1 MTGWAM
7 FAGGIMTAALAAVAA
22 GCNGNDMSDAD
33 AGCVAFDPVEN
44 ANNQLP
50 AFDNFCNWS
59 SAPATN
65 SEDASD
71 GIHAP
76 GPLTVYWNNSPPH
89 GSSTFP
95 IRTIIIKE
103 SQQADVTTRTAFAM
117 VKRGCGF
124 NADGALNW
132 EWFSLADNGDCTM
145 SQLWRGAFAPAGETY
160 SNKPVGDC
168 NGCHGMVVDN
178 DYVWDSALQLSNF

>member
-1 MTGWAM
+1 MKVRAV
-7 FAGGIMTAALAAVAA
+7 FAGRFVVAALAVEAA
-22 GCNGNDMSDAD
+22 GCNGSDAADAD
-33 AGCVAFDPVEN
+33 AGCVPFDPQVN
-44 ANNQLP
+44 ASNQVT
-50 AFDNFCNWS
+50 AFDNFCNWT

-65 SEDASD
+65 SEDAGD

-95 IRTIIIKE
+95 MGTIIIKE

-124 NADGALNW
+124 NADGAQNW
-132 EWFSLADNGDCTM
+132 EWFSVADNGNCTM
-145 SQLWRGAFAPAGETY
+145 TLLWRGAFAPVGETY
-160 SNKPVGDC
+160 SGKPAGDC
-168 NGCHGMVVDN
+168 NSCHGMVVDN
-178 DYVWDSALQLSNF
+178 DYVWDTALQLSNF

>member
-1 MTGWAM
+1 MKVRAAC
-7 FAGGIMTAALAAVAA
+7 AGRFVAAVLAVAAA
-22 GCNGNDMSDAD
+22 GCNGGDASDAD
-33 AGCVAFDPVEN
+33 AGCVAFDPQEN
-44 ANNQLP
+44 ASSVVP

-71 GIHAP
+71 GVHAP

-95 IRTIIIKE
+95 VGTIIIKE
-103 SQQADVTTRTAFAM
+103 PQGGNPTMRQAFAM
-117 VKRGCGF
+117 VKRGCGY
-124 NADGALNW
+124 NGEGAVNW
-132 EWFSLADNGDCTM
+132 EWFSLEDNGNCTM
-145 SQLWRGAFAPAGETY
+145 TQLWRGAFAPVGETY
-160 SNKPVGDC
+160 SGKPAGDC

-178 DYVWDSALQLSNF
+178 DYVWDTALQLSNF